1 MGKLSKIAK
10 ALDMSKEARM
20 ERAREMGFDT
30 DQTYYHGTNVDI
42 NSFDPAMA
50 GSSGIPRTGKTK
62 VTYFTDSPE
71 EASQYARK
79 TYNVGEYYKAMDGAG
94 RPLQMGSVDA
104 AVYGDNV
111 VPVHIKAG
119 NPLVID
125 VKGRVT
131 TNRETVR
138 KALKEAKEKGHD
150 SILLKNTRSFSPDSE
165 ATNHLIPLSPSQIR
179 SVNAAFDPT
188 KKDSSNLLAG
198 TAAAMIGA
206 GSLLS
211 GEQAAASDFY
221 QRRVAKKPKWQAM
234 RDRSNAETTDRLGQ
248 AAPVEHEALADLA
261 NKFAAY
267 NRWVKSKP
275 GLDFILPEAPTELV
289 DKWSYGQPTTLADD
303 AEAALGL
310 L

>member
-1 MGKLSKIAK
+1 MGKLSKLAK
-10 ALDMSKEARM
+10 ALDTSKKARM
-20 ERAREMGFDT
+20 ERAREAGFDT
-30 DQTYYHGTNVDI
+30 ETVYYHGSPDARGIWEKGFSKKGSHGFGEDSPLFFSSDDWMAKTYADDTRA
-42 NSFDPAMA
+42 FDLQNAVPET
-50 GSSGIPRTGKTK
+50 IPVHLKTGNPKRIDWGGKDFRGKTSDGK
-62 VTYFTDSPE
+62 RYDVRSEIDKAIDEDFDSVIINNIRD
-71 EASQYARK
+71 S
-79 TYNVGEYYKAMDGAG
+79 YNK
-94 RPLQMGSVDA
+94 QS
-104 AVYGDNV
+104 
-111 VPVHIKAG
+111 KAG
-119 NPLVID
+119 N
-125 VKGRVT
+125 VT
-131 TNRETVR
+131 VV
-138 KALKEAKEKGHD
+138 LD
-150 SILLKNTRSFSPDSE
+150 
-165 ATNHLIPLSPSQIR
+165 PSSVR

-188 KKDSSNLLAG
+188 KKESSNLLAG

-261 NKFAAY
+261 SKFATY

>member
-20 ERAREMGFDT
+20 ERARATGFDT
-30 DQTYYHGTNVDI
+30 DTVYYHGTDQSSIDAFEAGDEFYAETLHMTPRKEVAEDY
-42 NSFDPAMA
+42 SYASEMPAVQKLYA
-50 GSSGIPRTGKTK
+50 I
-62 VTYFTDSPE
+62 PE
-71 EASQYARK
+71 EI
-79 TYNVGEYYKAMDGAG
+79 GIDLDLPGG
-94 RPLQMGSVDA
+94 RL
-104 AVYGDNV
+104 
-111 VPVHIKAG
+111 
-119 NPLVID
+119 LD
-125 VKGRVT
+125 VK
-131 TNRETVR
+131 
-138 KALKEAKEKGHD
+138 EAADFIENPDWELDDFIAAGY
-150 SILLKNTRSFSPDSE
+150 SIG
-165 ATNHLIPLSPSQIR
+165 ASPSKVR

-234 RDRSNAETTDRLGQ
+234 RDRSNAETTDRLGH